1 MNKTLINKGRL
12 KNSKPKKMSLKK
24 EDTMNKKLMNKR
36 RLKNSKPKKMSLKKE
51 DAMNKKLINKG
62 RLRNKIKSKNKARS
76 ESKAGLANKARLG
89 NKVKP
94 EKVSLKND
102 VNFKYFFK
110 NNERALISLLTH
122 FLPLPKKRSIKT
134 VKIED
139 SLLPP
144 TKLKDKESIMDIRL
158 TLDTGE
164 FVNVEMQMCNDRAF
178 IERVLFYWAKNYT
191 LQLKEG
197 ESYKK
202 LIPVYSL
209 IFCDFNL
216 FSDQEDFYKSFSIRL
231 DKPPHTALNN
241 HLRVVFVELRKFKKK
256 KIRSLL
262 DSRDGWCYVIRWFEG
277 MGEKERALFGKRSK
291 EMGEIMDWTR
301 PLTSEEQQQLLA
313 EAREKYRRDR
323 LARDENMFEQG
334 RQAVILNML
343 KEKLDLSVI
352 SKVTGLSEEEINKLK
367 NGK

>member
-1 MNKTLINKGRL
+1 MTKKLINKRRL
-12 KNSKPKKMSLKK
+12 KNNKPKNMSLKK
-24 EDTMNKKLMNKR
+24 EDTMNKTLRNKR
-36 RLKNSKPKKMSLKKE
+36 RLKNNKPKNMSLKKE
-51 DAMNKKLINKG
+51 DTMNKT
-62 RLRNKIKSKNKARS
+62 LRNKI
-76 ESKAGLANKARLG
+76 
-89 NKVKP
+89 KP

-110 NNERALISLLTH
+110 NNERALRSLLTH

-144 TKLKDKESIMDIRL
+144 VKLKDKVSIMDIRL

-231 DKPPHTALNN
+231 DKPPHTALNK
-241 HLRVVFVELRKFKKK
+241 HLRIVFVELRKFKKT

-262 DSRDGWCYVIRWFEG
+262 DSRDGWCYVIRWFEE

-323 LARDENMFEQG
+323 LARDEHVFEQG
-334 RQAVILNML
+334 MEKGMEKGMQAVALSML
-343 KEKLDLSVI
+343 KAQADIAFI
-352 SKVTGLSEEEINKLK
+352 SKITGLSTDEINKLK

>member
-36 RLKNSKPKKMSLKKE
+36 KLKNSKPKPHKINLKKE
-51 DAMNKKLINKG
+51 DAMNKKLMNNK
-62 RLRNKIKSKNKARS
+62 LKN
-76 ESKAGLANKARLG
+76 KAGLANKARLG
-89 NKVKP
+89 DKARLGNKIKP

-277 MGEKERALFGKRSK
+277 TASLAYRLASSLKMWYFTVILPLVNNPRSGRWGRGRELYLEKEV
-291 EMGEIMDWTR
+291 
-301 PLTSEEQQQLLA
+301 
-313 EAREKYRRDR
+313 RRWGR
-323 LARDENMFEQG
+323 LWIGQG
-334 RQAVILNML
+334 L
-343 KEKLDLSVI
+343 
-352 SKVTGLSEEEINKLK
+352 
-367 NGK
+367 

>member
-1 MNKTLINKGRL
+1 MT
-12 KNSKPKKMSLKK
+12 
-24 EDTMNKKLMNKR
+24 
-36 RLKNSKPKKMSLKKE
+36 
-51 DAMNKKLINKG
+51 KKLINKG
-62 RLRNKIKSKNKARS
+62 RLRNKIKSKNKVR
-76 ESKAGLANKARLG
+76 LRNKARLG
-89 NKVKP
+89 NKIKP

-110 NNERALISLLTH
+110 NNERALRSLLTH

-144 TKLKDKESIMDIRL
+144 VKLKDKVSIMDIRL

-216 FSDQEDFYKSFSIRL
+216 FSDQEDVL
-231 DKPPHTALNN
+231 DPH
-241 HLRVVFVELRKFKKK
+241 F
-256 KIRSLL
+256 
-262 DSRDGWCYVIRWFEG
+262 
-277 MGEKERALFGKRSK
+277 
-291 EMGEIMDWTR
+291 
-301 PLTSEEQQQLLA
+301 LA
-313 EAREKYRRDR
+313 T
-323 LARDENMFEQG
+323 F
-334 RQAVILNML
+334 
-343 KEKLDLSVI
+343 
-352 SKVTGLSEEEINKLK
+352 
-367 NGK
+367 

>member
-1 MNKTLINKGRL
+1 MSKHLINRGRL
-12 KNSKPKKMSLKK
+12 KN
-24 EDTMNKKLMNKR
+24 N
-36 RLKNSKPKKMSLKKE
+36 KPKKMSLKKE
-51 DAMNKKLINKG
+51 DAMNKKLMNNK
-62 RLRNKIKSKNKARS
+62 LKNKAKQGNKARS
-76 ESKAGLANKARLG
+76 GSKAKNKI
-89 NKVKP
+89 KP

-110 NNERALISLLTH
+110 NNERALRSLLTH

-144 TKLKDKESIMDIRL
+144 VKLKDKVSIMDIRL

-216 FSDQEDFYKSFSIRL
+216 FSDKGDFYKSFSIRL
-231 DKPPHTALNN
+231 DKSPHTALNK

-277 MGEKERALFGKRSK
+277 MGERERALFGKRSK

-323 LARDENMFEQG
+323 LARDEHVFEQG
-334 RQAVILNML
+334 MEKGKVAGIAEGMEKGMEKGMQAVALSML
-343 KEKLDLSVI
+343 KKHLDVSLI
-352 SKVTGLSEEEINKLK
+352 SEMTGLSIGEIKKLK